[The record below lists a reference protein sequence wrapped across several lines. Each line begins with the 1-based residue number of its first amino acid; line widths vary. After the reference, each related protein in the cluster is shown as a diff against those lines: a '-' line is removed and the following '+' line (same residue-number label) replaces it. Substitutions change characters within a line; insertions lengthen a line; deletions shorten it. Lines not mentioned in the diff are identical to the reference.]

1 MWGRRLASRDCASPK
16 PSYGPLNPPLRA
28 VDCTGVGGWS
38 RWDVAGHR
46 TIYAAVPEQFAYQEA
61 LQYITPADT
70 LQATRMADVFDDQE
84 DSDQSVLEAIAEE
97 FGDMF
102 RWEPTAVA
110 QQWRTERCLY
120 EVTLPT
126 DGWFIEIMHGDS
138 VQALNAALGPLTGM
152 PGMVDPTERITLA
165 HLFGADRALTCRIAT
180 ALHGLVLDD
189 GSQPHGISFN
199 SKLGIE
205 GQCWAVWLRALDR
218 ARPVGLLAL
227 VTPWNTGPVPKS
239 PDTQRISQEPIID
252 IMSSRSGATATVRP
266 RQLAGLLRLSDAP
279 PRCRDSMLGSWAR

>member
-1 MWGRRLASRDCASPK
+1 VSPRPHFRPRARARGRGCVWGRRTASRDWRIAK

-28 VDCTGVGGWS
+28 ADYTRVEDWS

-46 TIYAAVPEQFAYQEA
+46 TIYAAVPEQFAYQEV
-61 LQYITPADT
+61 LQYIAPADT
-70 LQATRMADVFDDQE
+70 LQATRMADVFDDRGG
-84 DSDQSVLEAIAEE
+84 SDQSVLEAIAEE

-102 RWEPTAVA
+102 RWEPNGVA

-120 EVTLPT
+120 EVTLPA

-138 VQALNAALGPLTGM
+138 VQALNAALGPLTGV
-152 PGMVDPTERITLA
+152 VDPTERITLA

-189 GSQPHGISFN
+189 GSRPHGISFN

-205 GQCWAVWLRALDR
+205 GQCWAVWLRALDDGKEVSSEPTR
-218 ARPVGLLAL
+218 ASGPHEILDIEHNPAL
-227 VTPWNTGPVPKS
+227 KAAAAAQGRRVW
-239 PDTQRISQEPIID
+239 
-252 IMSSRSGATATVRP
+252 
-266 RQLAGLLRLSDAP
+266 
-279 PRCRDSMLGSWAR
+279 

>member
-1 MWGRRLASRDCASPK
+1 MSTPSSSAAASSLPSSRTCARTGLRVGAAAGQQGLRIAK

-28 VDCTGVGGWS
+28 ADYTGVGGWS

-46 TIYAAVPEQFAYQEA
+46 TIYAAVPEQFAYQEV

-70 LQATRMADVFDDQE
+70 LQATRMADVFDDRE

-110 QQWRTERCLY
+110 QQWRAERCLY

-152 PGMVDPTERITLA
+152 TGMVDPTERITLA
-165 HLFGADRALTCRIAT
+165 HLCGADRALTCRIAT

-205 GQCWAVWLRALDR
+205 GQCWAVWLRALDDGKEVSSEPTR
-218 ARPVGLLAL
+218 ASGPHDILDTEHNPALKAAAAAQGLR
-227 VTPWNTGPVPKS
+227 VW
-239 PDTQRISQEPIID
+239 
-252 IMSSRSGATATVRP
+252 
-266 RQLAGLLRLSDAP
+266 
-279 PRCRDSMLGSWAR
+279 